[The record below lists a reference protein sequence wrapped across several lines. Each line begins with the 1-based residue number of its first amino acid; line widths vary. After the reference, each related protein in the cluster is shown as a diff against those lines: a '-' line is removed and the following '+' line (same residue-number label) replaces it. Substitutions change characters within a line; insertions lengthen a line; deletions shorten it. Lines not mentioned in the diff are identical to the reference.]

1 MQRDERRGVP
11 SASGMDRL
19 MNCPPSFDME
29 RHAPKEE
36 PSEDAAS
43 GTRIHAVLA
52 LLASEDTLNAAEFAT
67 FEMCA
72 EQAERVVA
80 EWGGTDTTPTIR
92 EQRLGLTLLGTVLDV
107 TPDSKASFIFTGQAD
122 FILIKDDSALVIDYK
137 TGRGDTAEAV
147 HNAQL
152 ASLAVLVWKR
162 FKVSAVRVVIIQPL
176 AGKPTV
182 ADYTTNAL
190 TLAEGWLQNTLLQAS
205 TSTPEEARAG
215 EHCKWCKAKAGCSSY
230 REAALSQIEVVNPMT
245 IAGMDD
251 ETQRSALFARAMD
264 MPAERLAASMRG
276 LGMVKRFVSA
286 IEGAARTRAE
296 TDSEFQRF
304 YRLETKPGN
313 REIADAQAAANAL
326 AALGV
331 TSDDIIAACS
341 IPLGA
346 MEEAARKRSG
356 IKSQTA
362 KRTTYNLTAEAAKKA
377 VNDALTTAGAIGR
390 KADKQELVPV
400 ALEGGEP

>member
-1 MQRDERRGVP
+1 
-11 SASGMDRL
+11 

-36 PSEDAAS
+36 PSEDADS

-52 LLASEDTLNAAEFAT
+52 LFASENTLNTAEFAT

-72 EQAERVVA
+72 EQAERVFS
-80 EWGGTDTTPTIR
+80 EWGGTDTTPATR
-92 EQRLGLTLLGTVLDV
+92 EQRLGLTSLGTVLDV

-122 FILIKDDSALVIDYK
+122 LILIKDDSALVIDYK

-162 FKVSAVRVVIIQPL
+162 FRVSAVRVVIIQPW

-215 EHCKWCKAKAGCSSY
+215 EHCKWCKAKAGCSAY

-286 IEGAARTRAE
+286 FEGAAKERAAN
-296 TDSEFQRF
+296 DAEFQRF
-304 YRLETKPGN
+304 FTL
-313 REIADAQAAANAL
+313 REKKGRRSVSDVGTVFQRCHER
-326 AALGV
+326 GV
-331 TSDDIIAACS
+331 TAEQFTAVCS
-341 IPLGA
+341 VPLG
-346 MEEAARKRSG
+346 EVK
-356 IKSQTA
+356 
-362 KRTTYNLTAEAAKKA
+362 
-377 VNDALTTAGAIGR
+377 
-390 KADKQELVPV
+390 ELVKGATGLKGKALESAVSAVLEGACDTGKPSFELV
-400 ALEGGEP
+400 AAGELEGGQDDVR